1 MFTAQATV
9 CIKRKQLA
17 HRSRGVKVKVQA
29 QKREAFAT
37 TPSSL
42 RLPLMMYHK
51 AEEQKIPCPRRSA
64 SQLTPV
70 RLPVALPMSEPETYP
85 LIASMLFP
93 RKWVVLC
100 YEAEL
105 LLDIICFLDAQ
116 P

>member
-1 MFTAQATV
+1 
-9 CIKRKQLA
+9 
-17 HRSRGVKVKVQA
+17 
-29 QKREAFAT
+29 
-37 TPSSL
+37 
-42 RLPLMMYHK
+42 MMYHT
-51 AEEQKIPCPRRSA
+51 AEGQKKDTCPRRSA

-70 RLPVALPMSEPETYP
+70 RLPVALPISEPETHP